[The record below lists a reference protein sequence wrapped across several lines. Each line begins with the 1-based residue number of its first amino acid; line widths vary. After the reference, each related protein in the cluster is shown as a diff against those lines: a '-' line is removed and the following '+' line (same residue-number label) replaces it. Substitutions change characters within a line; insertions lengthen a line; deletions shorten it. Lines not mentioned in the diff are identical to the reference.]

1 MNEPLLSVRHVKKW
15 FAVRAMGRPAGYV
28 KAVNDVS
35 LDIYPGETLG
45 IVGESGCGKSMTAR
59 AIMRLQAENVQ
70 VSGSVRLD
78 GQELLEMSMKEFR
91 TIRGNRMSMIFQEP
105 MTSLNPVFTV
115 GYQLS

>member
-45 IVGESGCGKSMTAR
+45 IVGESGCGKTTLGR
-59 AIMRLQAENVQ
+59 AMIRLNEVT
-70 VSGSVRLD
+70 D
-78 GQELLEMSMKEFR
+78 GQ
-91 TIRGNRMSMIFQEP
+91 IIFNGQDITHMPEK
-105 MTSLNPVFTV
+105 
-115 GYQLS
+115 QLRPLR